1 MPTTMKAEKRK
12 RTELKISTGIRNF
25 ELFQGNITSMISES
39 VNPERMRT
47 AVKRNSLPITHLLI
61 NQAIRKNE
69 IHPTKTKWRY
79 AITMD
84 LYSSAKTA
92 AAGMAEINCNI
103 DFNASAKKQI
113 EKNNFSVWAKLEF
126 LKKFCVGAMKYHKP
140 MICRRAARNPII
152 LNIIEGCAQIMLRKY
167 AGTQQP
173 IRM

>member
-1 MPTTMKAEKRK
+1 MKVEGMK

-25 ELFQGNITSMISES
+25 TLFHGNITSMISEK
-39 VNPERMRT
+39 VNPARMIPT
-47 AVKRNSLPITHLLI
+47 VQRNSLPITDLLI

-69 IHPTKTKWRY
+69 MHPTKTRWRY

-103 DFNASAKKQI
+103 DFNASAEKLI
-113 EKNNFSVWAKLEF
+113 ENNNLSVWQNFEF
-126 LKKFCVGAMKYHKP
+126 LKKYWVGAMKNHKP
-140 MICRRAARNPII
+140 MICRRAARNPIR
-152 LNIIEGCAQIMLRKY
+152 LNIIEGWAQRMLRKY
-167 AGTQQP
+167 AGIQQP